1 MQEPFDR
8 AAMIEA
14 ASRSLRQQMVRNGAR
29 DSTPKDCPRSKGSL
43 HPDQGG
49 SGGPPKGPAHAGGGS
64 GLLPGSPGAGAAEAQ
79 KGESAQRRIRSAENQ
94 SRLVRTTE
102 APSGLLSGP
111 DGLPQGTLGA
121 LPAGAIAASAG
132 FGGAIGGVV
141 SSGGGTPGEEDPFG
155 ADGVDVTLAD
165 GSLPQGLESFNGD
178 DELDEDMQLASH
190 GGLEDAFQNFR
201 QEMKRPLSR
210 KKDPSASAAAGLGA
224 LSGPARVTDAF
235 EQRKTRQPIPVE
247 SWGPRPPSRAGV
259 PGKTSPLDGG
269 VDVDGATLGR
279 PSSCLMDPKILLG
292 QSRAGGAS
300 AAGGRSAGT
309 PQQAPLGAKGN
320 GGASASGGTWA
331 AARAEPRGHSE
342 SRGRQRR
349 TGTRSSGSEANFA
362 ADLGIF
368 GSGAGVPSQRMT
380 KSLSGVFDNH
390 PAQLGSRGSPWQV
403 HASQMGSWASHVDAA
418 AASALEVSGMGMMGD
433 AAGHQWP
440 GSPSESCGS
449 PPTRQ
454 AKMRQQDGV
463 SVEDVEP
470 DADAALAF
478 GLGGGGS
485 SYRRDA
491 TPAQVIVTRSSSTS
505 KSRSGNV
512 RRSSGEQRAARER
525 EQNMPFNTSL
535 DVDFLSLFAS

>member
-1 MQEPFDR
+1 
-8 AAMIEA
+8 
-14 ASRSLRQQMVRNGAR
+14 MVRNGAR
-29 DSTPKDCPRSKGSL
+29 DSTPKDRPRSKGSL

-49 SGGPPKGPAHAGGGS
+49 SGSPPKGQALQSAGS
-64 GLLPGSPGAGAAEAQ
+64 GLLPGSPVGSATEAQ
-79 KGESAQRRIRSAENQ
+79 KDENAQRRIRSAENQ
-94 SRLVRTTE
+94 HRLVRTTE

-132 FGGAIGGVV
+132 FGGAVGGVV

-165 GSLPQGLESFNGD
+165 GSLPQGLENFNGD

-292 QSRAGGAS
+292 QSRVGGAS
-300 AAGGRSAGT
+300 VAGGRSAGT

-320 GGASASGGTWA
+320 GGAAASGGTWA

-362 ADLGIF
+362 TDLGIF
-368 GSGAGVPSQRMT
+368 GSGAGVPSQRLT
-380 KSLSGVFDNH
+380 KSLSGVFDSH

-433 AAGHQWP
+433 AAGNQWP

-470 DADAALAF
+470 DADTALAF

-491 TPAQVIVTRSSSTS
+491 TPAQVIVTRSSSTT